1 MQFLDLS
8 LVCTIVTTVLPC
20 KYICKPFDSLLLP
33 LANLIGVNIVP
44 GCDLYNRRSL
54 SHCFTR
60 YLCFELPRIS
70 VPLCFAHLGATS
82 CQSYILHLIRLS
94 DFRGPPLLPLL
105 PSCISHLQSYILPN
119 LSVCPL
125 NWGKFTVLTNCWS
138 FPF

>member
-94 DFRGPPLLPLL
+94 DFRGPPLFITFYALTIILACRITANIK
-105 PSCISHLQSYILPN
+105 SDFSYAFTHLVDVPQGVEY
-119 LSVCPL
+119 
-125 NWGKFTVLTNCWS
+125 
-138 FPF
+138 